1 MAELLQFALDGVI
14 APFIEVFE
22 FSETERLIRGLVNDE
37 IKGRAVV
44 TIPKST

>member
-14 APFIEVFE
+14 NPVIEVFE
-22 FSETERLIRGLVNDE
+22 FSDAPRLIKGLIHDE

-44 TIPKST
+44 TIPQDI